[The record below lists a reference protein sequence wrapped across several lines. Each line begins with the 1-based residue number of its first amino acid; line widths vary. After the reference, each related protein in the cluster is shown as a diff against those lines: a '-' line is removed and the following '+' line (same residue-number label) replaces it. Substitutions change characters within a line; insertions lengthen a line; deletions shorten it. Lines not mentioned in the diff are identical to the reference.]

1 MTWIAALQ
9 ASEAQILGLTVEI
22 NSINLAKK
30 KKIKLYKPSTCLHQL
45 SCTVAVYYGVKKTKE

>member
-9 ASEAQILGLTVEI
+9 ASAAQILGC
-22 NSINLAKK
+22 NSRNKFYKPCKK
-30 KKIKLYKPSTCLHQL
+30 KDKLYKPSTCLHQL